1 MSLHASPLQWINPPP
16 CKSRITPREADDR
29 FCGVILYTFTLS
41 IVTISVPEASSGS
54 IVVSIFRS
62 PAPAASIMVCQ
73 AVLSERGGY
82 TVSGAVAWRVAC
94 AAGLRWE
101 GIVRVREGTIVV
113 PFGGGVDSAIL
124 LFGGFET
131 SGIKMMSCLVY
142 FSVSFCE
149 AEVGISM
156 YLVLLVTSSRKSWS
170 STASRVREVR
180 IQLNSKPSM

>member
-1 MSLHASPLQWINPPP
+1 M
-16 CKSRITPREADDR
+16 
-29 FCGVILYTFTLS
+29 
-41 IVTISVPEASSGS
+41 
-54 IVVSIFRS
+54 
-62 PAPAASIMVCQ
+62 
-73 AVLSERGGY
+73 
-82 TVSGAVAWRVAC
+82 
-94 AAGLRWE
+94 
-101 GIVRVREGTIVV
+101 REGTIVV

-124 LFGGFET
+124 LFGGFEI